1 MKYRIVECTNK
12 KETWYEVYYKFLFMW
27 FPVTT
32 VFVNHDGFP
41 ATRVFATK
49 EQAEYWVSLRVP
61 VATKLED
68 ATPVVERKVISEYD
82 H

>member
-1 MKYRIVECTNK
+1 MKYRIVECNDGK
-12 KETWYEVYYKFLFMW
+12 SQWYEVYYRFMFMW

-32 VFVNHDGFP
+32 VFFSNGIP
-41 ATRVFATK
+41 ATRMFATK

-68 ATPVVERKVISEYD
+68 ATPAVERKVISEYD